1 MAGGDW
7 DGLTSA
13 EAEKRLARDGAN
25 TLPKAKRPSALRRLL
40 GELIRFFAVMLWV
53 AAVLALIARLPE
65 LAIAI
70 VAVILLNA
78 AFATV
83 QQARADRAADRL
95 QDMLPSQVTVRRDGV
110 RHVIEAVEVVV
121 GDLLLLES
129 GDRVPADA
137 NVLAQDRLL
146 VDSSI
151 LTGESVAGGAAVGEA
166 LFAGTFVVE
175 GECRAEV
182 AAIGR
187 NTRLAG
193 IARLTASTDHPD
205 TPLTRGLRGVV
216 RLTAAIAI
224 AVGALFL
231 LISVLVG
238 SSIQDGFVFAVGVTV
253 ALVPEALLPTVTLSL
268 ALGSERMARRNVLVR
283 NLEAVE
289 TLGSTTF
296 ICTDKTGTL
305 TRNQM
310 TVIEAWVPV
319 GSLTV
324 NGGGYGPDAD
334 LAWSSEG
341 ARQSARELAIAAER
355 CSTGYVVEVDGEW
368 RAHGDPMEAALDAFA
383 RRLGVDTALD
393 RQTDTVLRRFAFD
406 PRLRRMAVVR
416 AGEVVVKGAPD
427 TVLPLCGDRPSARA
441 AVDGFT
447 ARGLR
452 VLAIATGVRGGSI
465 PDRLEDLERGL
476 QLLGLVALEDPP
488 RAEVAES
495 IRVCRRAGIKVGMV
509 TGDHPGTAT
518 AIADEVGLRRPG
530 DPVLIGAD
538 LPADEQHLGAILDRD
553 GVVIARVSPEEK
565 LRIARA
571 LHARGNVVA
580 MTGDGVNDAPALHE
594 ADIGVAMGR
603 SGTDVAREAADLVL
617 LDDSFA
623 SIVAGVEQ
631 GRATYINVRRFLTY
645 HLTDNVAEL
654 TPFVVWA
661 LSGGQ
666 FPLALGVLQIL
677 ALDLGTDTFSAVALG
692 AEAPAKHLLDGPP
705 VSGRLMNATVL
716 RRAFGVLG
724 PLEALLS
731 MTAFLVSLGT
741 FGWVPGGT
749 FPVDQQLAAASGAA
763 FITVV
768 FAQAANAFA
777 CRSSTHWPG
786 SLGWGSNRLLLG
798 AVAVGIVFSLLT
810 LWIPL
815 IAELL
820 GQASPPAAGWLVAF
834 AAIPTLLGID
844 ALEKRMH
851 RRWMP
856 RAGAR

>member
-1 MAGGDW
+1 MTGGDS

-13 EAEKRLARDGAN
+13 EAGQLLARDGAN
-25 TLPKAKRPSALRRLL
+25 ALPKAKRPSALRRLL
-40 GELIRFFAVMLWV
+40 RELVRFFAVMLWV
-53 AAVLALIARLPE
+53 AAVFALVAGLPE

-70 VAVILLNA
+70 AAVVLLNG

-110 RHVIEAVEVVV
+110 RQVIEAIEVVV

-129 GDRVPADA
+129 GDRVPADST
-137 NVLAQDRLL
+137 VLTEDRLL

-151 LTGESVAGGAAVGEA
+151 LTGESDAGSVAVGEQ

-175 GECRAEV
+175 GECQAQVEAV
-182 AAIGR
+182 GGR
-187 NTRLAG
+187 TRLAG
-193 IARLTASTDHPD
+193 IARLTGSAEKPD
-205 TPLTRGLRGVV
+205 TPLTRGLHGVV
-216 RLTAAIAI
+216 RLTATIAVG
-224 AVGALFL
+224 VGALFL
-231 LISVLVG
+231 LVSVLVG
-238 SSIQDGFVFAVGVTV
+238 SSIQDAFVFAVGVTV

-268 ALGSERMARRNVLVR
+268 ALGSERMAKRNVLVR

-310 TVIEAWVPV
+310 TVIEAWVPDGWVTV
-319 GSLTV
+319 G
-324 NGGGYGPDAD
+324 GGGYGPVAD
-334 LAWSSEG
+334 LTWSSDG
-341 ARQSARELAIAAER
+341 AKQPVRDLAIAAER

-368 RAHGDPMEAALDAFA
+368 CAHGDPMEAALDAFA
-383 RRLGVDTALD
+383 RRLGIDTSVDRRED
-393 RQTDTVLRRFAFD
+393 VVLRRFAFD

-416 AGEVVVKGAPD
+416 TEEVVVKGAPD
-427 TVLPLCGDRPSARA
+427 TVLPLCGDQPSARA
-441 AVDGFT
+441 AVDDLT

-452 VLAIATGVRGGSI
+452 VIAIAAGARRGSI
-465 PDRLEDLERGL
+465 PDRQEDLELGL
-476 QLLGLVALEDPP
+476 HLLGLVALEDPP
-488 RAEVAES
+488 RPEVSEA
-495 IRVCRRAGIKVGMV
+495 IRICRGAGIKVAMV

-518 AIADEVGLRRPG
+518 AIADEVGLRTPG

-654 TPFVVWA
+654 TPFLVWA
-661 LSGGQ
+661 LSGDQ

-705 VSGRLMNATVL
+705 VSGRLMNGTVL

-731 MTAFLVSLGT
+731 MTAFLVSLAT
-741 FGWVPGGT
+741 FGWVPGGV
-749 FPVDQQLAAASGAA
+749 FPAGQELASASGAA

-786 SLGWGSNRLLLG
+786 ALGWGTNHLLLG
-798 AVAVGIVFSLLT
+798 AVAAGIAFSLLT
-810 LWIPL
+810 LWVTP
-815 IAELL
+815 IAALL
-820 GQASPPAAGWLVAF
+820 GQASPPTAGWLVAF
-834 AAIPTLLGID
+834 AAIPTLLGVD
-844 ALEKRMH
+844 ALEKRLH
-851 RRWMP
+851 LRWMP
-856 RAGAR
+856 RVASR